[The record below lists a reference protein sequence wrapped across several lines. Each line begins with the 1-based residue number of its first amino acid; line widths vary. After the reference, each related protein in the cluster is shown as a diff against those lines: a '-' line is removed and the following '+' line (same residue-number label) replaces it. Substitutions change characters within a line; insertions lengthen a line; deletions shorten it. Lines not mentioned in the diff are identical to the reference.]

1 MAHVTAER
9 INNIVKNFASS
20 SIMVTGDCM
29 VDEYMWGEVR
39 RISPEAPVPVVDVEE
54 VERKLGGAANVVQNL
69 RKLNVKS
76 ILISVCG
83 NDGSGRLLREMIN
96 GLDCQSDGLFQSNER
111 PTTIKTRIMAR
122 NQQVVRADREVTD
135 SLSKTE
141 YEALWELFLKNIEN
155 VKGVIISDYGKG
167 VISEPLISKIIE
179 TCIAKNIFIAIDP
192 KEKHFNLYKGVS
204 IITPNLKEAHT
215 MLGLTPPRNC
225 SDGEVQELG
234 WKIVETLNL
243 PYLLITLSERGMG
256 LFQRD
261 GRIYSHLP
269 TTARKVFDVTGAGDT
284 VISVFCAAITAG
296 ATPFEAAV
304 LANHA
309 AGITVAQLGT
319 AYVTQDELAGVCVG

>member
-1 MAHVTAER
+1 
-9 INNIVKNFASS
+9 
-20 SIMVTGDCM
+20 MVIGDCM

-69 RKLNVKS
+69 SKLNVKPV
-76 ILISVCG
+76 LISVCG
-83 NDGSGRLLREMIN
+83 NDGSGRLLREMIGN
-96 GLDCQSDGLFQSNER
+96 IDCQSDGLFESQER

-122 NQQVVRADREVTD
+122 NQQVVRADREVTNG
-135 SLSKTE
+135 LSKNE
-141 YEALWELFLKNIEN
+141 YEALWELFLKNIDN

-179 TCIAKNIFIAIDP
+179 TCISKNIFAAIDP

-215 MLGLTPPRNC
+215 MLGASQPRNC
-225 SDGEVQELG
+225 SDEEVQNLG
-234 WKIVETLNL
+234 WKLVETLEL

-284 VISVFCAAITAG
+284 VISVFAAAIVSG
-296 ATPFEAAV
+296 ATPFEAAF

-309 AGITVAQLGT
+309 AGLTVAQLGT
-319 AYVTQDELAGVCVG
+319 AYVTQEELIAVCAAALL